1 MNRMKISTAACGVAL
16 IVGSFCSSA
25 AAQSPAPNSGEA
37 APASIGQFMSNLN
50 PMNWKMPSFKGM
62 LPGQEDKT
70 RIVKKKDG
78 LVSDVKDTA
87 SKSWQKT
94 KEIFDPSRLSPA
106 NLFVAKEPET
116 TTEKKTPGFFGSLFA
131 PQDEPEQIATATDFL
146 ALPKIDR

>member
-1 MNRMKISTAACGVAL
+1 MNRMKNITAALGVAFSIAL
-16 IVGSFCSSA
+16 CCSSVE
-25 AAQSPAPNSGEA
+25 AQTPAETS

-50 PMNWKMPSFKGM
+50 PMNWKMPSFKSM

-70 RIVKKKDG
+70 RIIKKKDG

-106 NLFVAKEPET
+106 NLFVAKEPA
-116 TTEKKTPGFFGSLFA
+116 TTETKTPGFFGSLFA
-131 PQDEPEQIATATDFL
+131 PQEEAEQIATATDFL
-146 ALPKIDR
+146 ALPKIER